1 MFTTLISPA
10 DLAAHLNDPSWRV
23 LDVRHD
29 LTNHAAGIDAF
40 RQSRIPGALF
50 LDFETQLAG
59 VHTGTNGRHPL
70 PVRDDFAAVIAQ
82 AGIGDDTQ
90 VVVVDASGGMY
101 AARLWWMLRWIGHDK
116 VAVLDGGF
124 PAWQAEGHPVDQ
136 LALDV
141 DAARRLPGPGANT
154 LSIRPPLV
162 DSVDVDA
169 VVDNL
174 TQPAFAVLDAR
185 AAARYRGEV
194 EPMDPVA
201 GHIPGA
207 LNRPYTENLGADQ
220 RFKPAEQLREAFS
233 GVLAGRSPQYIVHQ
247 CGSGATACHNLLAM
261 EVAGLSGSRL
271 YPGSWSEW
279 CADETRPVA
288 RG

>member
-1 MFTTLISPA
+1 MFTTLITPA
-10 DLAAHLNDPSWRV
+10 DLAAHLDDPAFRIV
-23 LDVRHD
+23 DVRHELAD
-29 LTNHAAGIDAF
+29 KAAGRRAF
-40 RQSRIPGALF
+40 LASRIPGALF
-50 LDFETQLAG
+50 LDAETQLAG

-70 PVRDDFAAVIAQ
+70 PVRDDFAALIAQ

-90 VVVVDASGGMY
+90 VVVYDASGGSF

-116 VAVLDGGF
+116 VAVLDGGL

-136 LALDV
+136 LALDEMT
-141 DAARRLPGPGANT
+141 AFKLPGAGASP

-162 DSVDVDA
+162 DTVDVDA
-169 VVDNL
+169 VLGNL

-185 AAARYRGEV
+185 AAPRYRGEV

-207 LNRPYTENLGADQ
+207 LNRPYTENLTADQ
-220 RFKPAEQLREAFS
+220 RFKPAEQLRDAFT
-233 GVLAGRSPQYIVHQ
+233 GVLAGRTPQHLVHQ
-247 CGSGATACHNLLAM
+247 CGSGVTACHNLLAM
-261 EVAGLSGSRL
+261 EVAGLGGSRL

-279 CADETRPVA
+279 VADPSRPVE
-288 RG
+288 RS

>member
-1 MFTTLISPA
+1 MFTTLITPA
-10 DLAAHLNDPSWRV
+10 ELAAHLNDPTWRV
-23 LDVRHD
+23 IDVRHD
-29 LTNHAAGIDAF
+29 LAIKSAGRDAF

-50 LDFETQLAG
+50 FDAETQLAG
-59 VHTGTNGRHPL
+59 VHTGSNGRHPL
-70 PVRDDFAAVIAQ
+70 PVRDDFAALAAQ

-90 VVVVDASGGMY
+90 VVVVDASGGMF

-124 PAWQAEGHPVDQ
+124 PAWQADGQAVDQ
-136 LALDV
+136 TVLDE
-141 DAARRLPGPGANT
+141 AASNALPGPGATT

-162 DSVDVDA
+162 DTVDA
-169 VVDNL
+169 DAVLANL

-185 AAARYRGEV
+185 AGPRYRGEV

-207 LNRPYTENLGADQ
+207 LNRPYTENLTADQ
-220 RFKPAEQLREAFS
+220 RFKPAEELREVFTS
-233 GVLAGRSPQYIVHQ
+233 VLAGRTPQHLVHQ
-247 CGSGATACHNLLAM
+247 CGSGITACHNLLAM

-279 CADETRPVA
+279 SADTSRPVA

>member
-10 DLAAHLNDPSWRV
+10 DLAAHLNDPNWRV

-29 LTNHAAGIDAF
+29 LANHAAGIDAF

-141 DAARRLPGPGANT
+141 DAARRLPGPGASA

-169 VVDNL
+169 VEANL

-207 LNRPYTENLGADQ
+207 LNRPYLENLGADQ

-233 GVLAGRSPQYIVHQ
+233 SLLSGRSPQYIVHQ

-279 CADETRPVA
+279 CADDTRPVA